1 MLPKLITKA
10 LLMLA
15 YVYLCVWVFNHVNA
29 WLAFGLGIIAAYVLS
44 IKPTLL
50 FKAKEE
56 TK

>member
-1 MLPKLITKA
+1 MSPKIITKA
-10 LLMLA
+10 LAILA
-15 YVYLCVWVFNHVNA
+15 YAYLCIWVFNHANA
-29 WLAFGLGIIAAYVLS
+29 WLAFGLGIIAAYILS